1 MLMVAKDRSVVVPPT
16 EVSAKPKRRRF
27 TAKYKLR
34 ILLEAEA
41 CEKQGEVA
49 AMLRREGLYSSHLAT
64 WRAARKRG
72 ELEALA
78 PKKRGPKGKERDER
92 DERIAELEKELTKIR
107 ARAEHAEAL
116 VALQKKV
123 AELLGKPMPEKDGKP

>member
-1 MLMVAKDRSVVVPPT
+1 MLMAAKERPAVPPT
-16 EVSAKPKRRRF
+16 EVSAKAKRRSF

-34 ILLEAEA
+34 IVLEADA
-41 CEKQGEVA
+41 CEKPGEVA
-49 AMLRREGLYSSHLAT
+49 ALLRREGLYSSHLVE

-72 ELEALA
+72 ELEGTAA
-78 PKKRGPKGKERDER
+78 KKRGPKARERDER
-92 DERIAELEKELTKIR
+92 DERIATQEKEIAKLR

-123 AELLGKPMPEKDGKP
+123 AELLGKTLPEKEEKP